1 MTATSF
7 ADPAAAAATAATAV
21 PAVPAV
27 PVAPSAPVAPVAGR
41 GAWGEFIRYFGC
53 SAVALAADAGVYT
66 ACMKLLGWGYAS
78 AAAVGFVTGLVI
90 VYVLSVRLAFRTRRL
105 ADARAEFTLF
115 AAIGAFGLVLTEALL
130 WALVD
135 GLDTEPVVARF
146 LAAGLVFVANFS
158 LRKLVLFSRRTAGD
172 THV

>member
-7 ADPAAAAATAATAV
+7 ADPAATAATAATAV
-21 PAVPAV
+21 PAV
-27 PVAPSAPVAPVAGR
+27 PVAPVAGR

-90 VYVLSVRLAFRTRRL
+90 VYALSVRLAFRTRRL

-135 GLDTEPVVARF
+135 RLDTEPVVARF

>member
-7 ADPAAAAATAATAV
+7 ADPAATAATAATAV
-21 PAVPAV
+21 PAV
-27 PVAPSAPVAPVAGR
+27 PVAPVAGR

-90 VYVLSVRLAFRTRRL
+90 VYALSVRLAFRTRRL